1 MLENSIYSVISPE
14 GCASIMW
21 RDSTKK
27 DIAAQA
33 LRITAKDILE
43 LGICDEVIPEPP
55 GGAQHDYDLAA
66 NHLADALDKH
76 LAQLEKLPTQSLL
89 DERYNKFRKMAQYF
103 RIEEPS
109 HSVSAGS

>member
-43 LGICDEVIPEPP
+43 LGICDEIVPEPP
-55 GGAQHDYDLAA
+55 GGAQHDYDAAA
-66 NHLADALDKH
+66 NYLADALEKH
-76 LAQLEKLPTQSLL
+76 LSQLEKLPVKALL
-89 DERYNKFRKMAQYF
+89 DERYNKFRNMAQYF
-103 RIEEPS
+103 RVQGPGE
-109 HSVSAGS
+109 